1 MATQQDLIAAKKAY
15 QDLVL
20 GRMPRVVVD
29 QNGERVEYNGTNV
42 QNLKKYIDELER
54 ELGVRTNGP
63 IRVWF

>member
-42 QNLKKYIDELER
+42 QNLKKYIAELER
-54 ELGVRTNGP
+54 DLGATRNGP
-63 IRVWF
+63 LKVFF

>member
-29 QNGERVEYNGTNV
+29 QNGERIEYNGTNV
-42 QNLKKYIDELER
+42 ASLKKYIAELER
-54 ELGVRTNGP
+54 ELGTTQSGP
-63 IRVWF
+63 MRVWF